1 MSKYGAISVTNE
13 EPTSLEEGGGWTS
26 EITRRNSIIVETI
39 RGSSNKAKCVSAIY
53 VAAALASVAALFL
66 SSGGSGNAFV
76 NSTSSML
83 TSNSIHLLSSS
94 GHHHHKHN
102 AGFDKTFYRSHDPN
116 KALWYKQTVDHFA
129 DKSKND
135 KQKQWDQRYYVDGR
149 YFKGPGH
156 PIFLV
161 IGGEGT
167 LEGMLYPFINDHLAK
182 KFGAFVVEPEH
193 RFYGESQPVGSSLKN
208 LPTTDE
214 LVRLLTPQQA
224 MEDML
229 AIAQH
234 YRFNELG
241 CSPDEGSIKYC
252 PVISVGGSY
261 PGFLSAMMRLV
272 HPEIVDI
279 AYAASA
285 PLLLYSQS
293 TDQYGYYEIVS
304 SSAEKS
310 APGCAQAVKTAL
322 MDVVSE
328 IMAAGADFASVAER
342 IGLCKET
349 IPEYIDSAE
358 LFAQESM
365 MIVEDTFA
373 DANMDK
379 YVQIIGWRFV
389 FNRCLRYL
397 SLTPILIHVRSYS
410 LFPK

>member
-1 MSKYGAISVTNE
+1 MSKYGAITVTNE

-66 SSGGSGNAFV
+66 SSGGSGNVIV

-94 GHHHHKHN
+94 GHRHHKHSS
-102 AGFDKTFYRSHDPN
+102 GFDKKFYRKHNPN

-129 DKSKND
+129 DKSKKD
-135 KQKQWDQRYYVDGR
+135 EQKQWDQRYYVDGR

-208 LPTTDE
+208 LPSTDE

-304 SSAEKS
+304 ASAEKS

-328 IMAAGADFASVAER
+328 IMAAGADFATVAER

-379 YVQIIGWRFV
+379 
-389 FNRCLRYL
+389 
-397 SLTPILIHVRSYS
+397 
-410 LFPK
+410 

>member
-13 EPTSLEEGGGWTS
+13 EPTPLEEGGGWAS
-26 EITRRNSIIVETI
+26 EITRRNSIVVETI

-53 VAAALASVAALFL
+53 VAAALASLGALLL

-83 TSNSIHLLSSS
+83 TSNSIPLLSSS

-102 AGFDKTFYRSHDPN
+102 SDFDKKFYRTHDPN

-129 DKSKND
+129 DESKKG

-208 LPTTDE
+208 LPSTDE

-241 CSPDEGSIKYC
+241 CSPDKGSIKYC
-252 PVISVGGSY
+252 PVLSVGGSY

-304 SSAEKS
+304 ASAEKS
-310 APGCAQAVKTAL
+310 AAGCAQAVKTAL
-322 MDVVSE
+322 MGVVSE
-328 IMAAGADFASVAER
+328 IMTAGAEFANVAER
-342 IGLCKET
+342 IRLCKGT
-349 IPEYIDSAE
+349 IPDYIDSAE

-379 YVQIIGWRFV
+379 
-389 FNRCLRYL
+389 
-397 SLTPILIHVRSYS
+397 
-410 LFPK
+410 